1 MQIVSMQNSSCR
13 HPFLRFTTPALASF
27 ALAALALW
35 APSCATSGTQGR
47 TDSVTQHV
55 GQYSSP
61 VPGLGRMRVGVPD
74 LKVSSQAGP
83 ASLGG
88 AMADV
93 LTTLA
98 FQTGR
103 FDVVERAS
111 LDALLAEQDLEGI
124 VLEDERAEMG
134 VIRGVD
140 ALLLGKITDLRAKT
154 VRKDRGFGLGNL
166 GIKELGRY
174 AGTLDYSREEVELQ
188 AECGVD
194 LRLVDPSS
202 GTVLAAHFGSYS
214 LVDSAS
220 AIGLQ
225 LAGFGSKAAADLQ
238 LTDDDRGKV
247 MRLALDN
254 AMRKILPDVDARL
267 QSRALDQNP

>member
-1 MQIVSMQNSSCR
+1 MQNFKVSTQ
-13 HPFLRFTTPALASF
+13 PFHLP
-27 ALAALALW
+27 LAALAGLLLG
-35 APSCATSGTQGR
+35 SSGCATSGSHGSA
-47 TDSVTQHV
+47 DSVTQHV

-61 VPGLGRMRVGVPD
+61 VPGLGRMRVGVPN
-74 LKVSSQAGP
+74 LEVASNAGP
-83 ASLGG
+83 SSLAGP
-88 AMADV
+88 MADV

-98 FQTGR
+98 YQTGR
-103 FDVVERAS
+103 FDVIERAA
-111 LDALLAEQDLEGI
+111 LDTLLAEQDLEGI
-124 VLEDERAEMG
+124 VIEEERAEMG
-134 VIRGVD
+134 AVRGVD

-154 VRKDRGFGLGNL
+154 VRKDRGFGLGSL

-174 AGTLDYSREEVELQ
+174 AGTLDYSREDVELQ

-202 GTVLAAHFGSYS
+202 GSILAAHFGSYS
-214 LVDSAS
+214 LKDSAS

-225 LAGFGSKAAADLQ
+225 LAGFGSKAAADLE
-238 LTDDDRGKV
+238 LTEDDRGKV

-267 QSRALDQNP
+267 QSRAHSQQP